1 MPLIA
6 LVPIM
11 VLWMGYTQTA
21 RLVAIVIAVIL
32 PVAVSTS
39 DGARLLPREFL
50 DVGRV
55 FGARPHQVWFG
66 IALPAALPQLLA
78 GVDIGLGRA
87 FTNGVAVEVLA
98 SVSGLGYQLFDE
110 AQRLRDEGS
119 CGRSRGRTTSS

>member
-39 DGARLLPREFL
+39 DGARLLAGEFL
-50 DVGRV
+50 DVGKV

-87 FTNGVAVEVLA
+87 FTNGVARAVVA
-98 SVSGLGYQLFDE
+98 GVSGRGYEILE
-110 AQRLRDEGS
+110 EVQRV
-119 CGRSRGRTTSS
+119 